1 MRRRRDGIAVV
12 TGAFTER
19 VRNSWVEIRENLGRA
34 TLQALGVM
42 LGVASVLGGFSISDS
57 QRKRSDELYVRLG
70 GLDKLNVQPSAVVRD
85 GSPTALQ
92 TANLGLRRNDADQGQ
107 ELDEK
112 GVSAVSQQ
120 KFATARVRSPYA
132 DQQRRITGIGGDY
145 LPTDGY
151 AIAKGR
157 AFTAGDMSSAAPVA
171 ILGTGAV
178 STFFPDGDALGK
190 TLRIGDVP
198 VQVVGVLQERVFRFR
213 KSQRN
218 IFWWRNRI
226 VALPATLVA
235 RRFQGDRYQR
245 LDRVVFRIRNLD
257 VMAVF
262 SKGLSDML
270 KANHR
275 QQEDFRLDDVAA
287 RVKKQRSQGEVY
299 NIVFMLSGV
308 LSLVGG
314 GMVNVNIQMATL
326 KERVREV
333 GVKMAIGASGRE
345 VFKEFMTEALVLTA
359 LGSLV
364 GLLIGVGF
372 SAIITGSLGIPLYMQ
387 PKSFAWAYGLAT
399 AFGFLFA
406 LYPAFKASRL
416 SPMEALRYE

>member
-1 MRRRRDGIAVV
+1 MF

-19 VRNSWVEIRENLGRA
+19 LRNSWVEIRENVGRA

-70 GLDKLNVQPSAVVRD
+70 GLDKLNVQPSAIVKE
-85 GSPTALQ
+85 GTPSALQ
-92 TANLGLRRNDADQGQ
+92 MANLGLRRFDADEGQ
-107 ELDEK
+107 ELDK
-112 GVSAVSQQ
+112 TAVSGVSQQ
-120 KFATARVRSPYA
+120 KFAKARVRSAYA
-132 DQQRRITGIGGDY
+132 DQERPISGIGGDY

-151 AIAKGR
+151 EIARGR
-157 AFTAGDMSSAAPVA
+157 AFSSEDIASGAPVA
-171 ILGTGAV
+171 ILGSEAV
-178 STFFPDGDALGK
+178 ETFFPDGDAVGK
-190 TLRIGDVP
+190 TLRVGDTP
-198 VQVVGVLQERVFRFR
+198 VQVVGVLRERVFRFR
-213 KSQRN
+213 DSGRN
-218 IFWWRNRI
+218 IFRRRNRI

-235 RRFQGDRYQR
+235 QRFQGDRYQR
-245 LDRVVFRIRNLD
+245 LDRVTFRIRNLD
-257 VMAVF
+257 AMSVF
-262 SKGLSDML
+262 SKALSGMI

-287 RVKKQRSQGEVY
+287 RVKKQRSQGDIY

-308 LSLVGG
+308 LSLIGG

-345 VFKEFMTEALVLTA
+345 VFKEFMTEAFVLTA

-364 GLLIGVGF
+364 GLVMGVAF
-372 SAIITGSLGIPLYMQ
+372 SKIITSSLGVPLFMQ
-387 PKSFAWAYGLAT
+387 PKSFFWAYGMAT
-399 AFGFLFA
+399 VFGFLFA